1 MARKEDVPN
10 LEDAL
15 EKGFAELKV
24 GEENIVIDD
33 KISVNDKDPIE
44 PKYGLKIESVESRQ
58 KFISKPIQATKKTVE
73 KPIDAKPIDV
83 VKDEVDENFNVQKVV
98 SSPSSKIGDDFDVG
112 W

>member
-1 MARKEDVPN
+1 MARKKDVPN

-24 GEENIVIDD
+24 GEENILIDD
-33 KISVNDKDPIE
+33 KISVKDKDSIE

-83 VKDEVDENFNVQKVV
+83 VKDEANENFNVQKVV

>member
-24 GEENIVIDD
+24 GEENIVIDQ
-33 KISVNDKDPIE
+33 KISVNDKDSIE
-44 PKYGLKIESVESRQ
+44 PNYGLKIESVESRQ

-83 VKDEVDENFNVQKVV
+83 VKDDVEENLNRQKVV

>member
-73 KPIDAKPIDV
+73 KPIDVKPIDV

>member
-33 KISVNDKDPIE
+33 EISVNDKDPIE

-58 KFISKPIQATKKTVE
+58 KFISKPIQATKKIVE

-83 VKDEVDENFNVQKVV
+83 VKDDVDENLNIQKIV

>member
-83 VKDEVDENFNVQKVV
+83 VKDEVDENLDGQKVV